1 MSTGSRDDKLERYR
15 DKRSAPQTPEPL
27 GGSAPQGER
36 RIFVVQKH
44 HASSLHW
51 DLRLEM
57 DGVLESWA
65 VPKGPSPNSAD
76 KRLAMHVEPHP
87 LEYAEFEGVIP
98 EGQYGAGPRSAG
110 TRASGSRSPVTST
123 ASSCSSSGGSGK
135 ETWYTLK

>member
-1 MSTGSRDDKLERYR
+1 MSKASRDDKLEHYR
-15 DKRSAPQTPEPL
+15 DKRSTGQTPEPL
-27 GGSAPQGER
+27 GGAAPQGER

-65 VPKGPSPNSAD
+65 VPKGPSPDPAD

-98 EGQYGAGPRSAG
+98 EGQYGAGPSISSRRSQWSELA
-110 TRASGSRSPVTST
+110 
-123 ASSCSSSGGSGK
+123 
-135 ETWYTLK
+135 